1 MIQDS
6 PQSAHGLTPNVA
18 AGLASLF
25 GIIGGI
31 VILLGK
37 PAQQWV
43 RFVAVQSIVLWAAWI
58 AFLIAI
64 NIVMSI
70 VAFIPG
76 LRLVLIPVVLIVQL
90 LIGLAVLRRLA
101 DRDDQAFQGQALRAA
116 GRGRHTPT
124 AGPARRAARSE
135 TDARE
140 QRALRRGSRSFA

>member
-43 RFVAVQSIVLWAAWI
+43 RFVAVQSIVLWGAWI

-76 LRLVLIPVVLIVQL
+76 VRLLLIPVVLIVQL
-90 LIGLAVLRRLA
+90 LAGLLIFVAWLMTTIK
-101 DRDDQAFQGQALRAA
+101 AFSGQALRLPVVAA
-116 GRGRHTPT
+116 IADRWANTPV
-124 AGPARRAARSE
+124 
-135 TDARE
+135 
-140 QRALRRGSRSFA
+140 